1 MKKSSLSNGDYHLQL
16 KAEAARVW
24 ELYQEDEFRELY
36 FHRDQHTAILVLE
49 SSSLDAARETL
60 ASLPLVRA
68 GLIEFEL
75 TPLIPY
81 TGFVR
86 LYASRTEETKT
97 GDILAPTINTLRLT
111 LRPFTLR
118 DDWVIG
124 GSD

>member
-1 MKKSSLSNGDYHLQL
+1 MAITICNSKPRLPAFGNFTRKTNS
-16 KAEAARVW
+16 A
-24 ELYQEDEFRELY
+24 ELY